1 MVSRAIA
8 TFRRR
13 KFFIKKGLQGGFVL
27 GFSLAVFAGFAAN
40 MVVAYFLIDRELT
53 EGLYKIHLRAR
64 STAEIAGPVLWKLGA
79 VTVPSILA
87 VSAAVGYFLT
97 RRVEVPLQDFRASV
111 ERIADGDF
119 TRKIEED
126 MPDENLPNAFN
137 AMTDSLASRFGSLKK
152 SVERLDNTSA
162 ALERA
167 VADER
172 PRGELEDLARELAS
186 AGAEA
191 GGELSRFRL

>member
-40 MVVAYFLIDRELT
+40 MVVAYFLIGRELT

-64 STAEIAGPVLWKLGA
+64 STAEIAGPILWKLGA

-137 AMTDSLASRFGSLKK
+137 AMTGSLAARFGALKK
-152 SVERLDNTSA
+152 SVERLDNTSV

-167 VADER
+167 VADGR
-172 PRGELEDLARELAS
+172 PRKELEGLAREISS